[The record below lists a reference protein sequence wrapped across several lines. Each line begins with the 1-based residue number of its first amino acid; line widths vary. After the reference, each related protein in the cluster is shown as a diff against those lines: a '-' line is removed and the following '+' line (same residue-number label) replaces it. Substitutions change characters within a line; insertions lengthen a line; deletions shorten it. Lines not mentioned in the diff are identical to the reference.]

1 MQNTDYFIPLTLA
14 KLENQRLMEQL
25 KLERAQNEILRD
37 RVEFLEKWN
46 KARDKQLKEL
56 QYQNRKAEINREL
69 SCEITVVE
77 VGRNEYV
84 PGVKVSDLKLF
95 EEGKG

>member
-25 KLERAQNEILRD
+25 KLERAQKEILRD
-37 RVEFLEKWN
+37 RVDFLEKWN

-56 QYQNRKAEINREL
+56 QHQNRKAEINKEL

-84 PGVKVSDLKLF
+84 PGIKELDLKMF
-95 EEGKG
+95 EEV

>member
-25 KLERAQNEILRD
+25 KLERANSKILKD

-46 KARDKQLKEL
+46 KARDKQLEERRF
-56 QYQNRKAEINREL
+56 QNRKAEINKEL
-69 SCEITVVE
+69 SCEITVIE
-77 VGRNEYV
+77 VGQKEYA
-84 PGVKVSDLKLF
+84 PGIMVADMKLF
-95 EEGKG
+95 EEV